1 MDERG
6 CMTDPALGR
15 TFYERA
21 VEQHA
26 QELFHYAV
34 RLCGRDGG
42 AEDLVQ
48 ETFLHAWRSIHT
60 LRDENALR
68 GWLFQIL
75 RRRHFRTLNKRRM
88 VRTVPLEEAAELA
101 DKMYTSSDI
110 AKREVLQV
118 GLDRLDIRFKQP
130 FLMVYSEGLSCE
142 AAARELNVPLGTLLS
157 RLFRA
162 KQSLRAS
169 IAADHLH
176 AGQDA
181 ATRKAK
187 NTGDGS

>member
-1 MDERG
+1 MDEDG
-6 CMTDPALGR
+6 CMTDPALSR
-15 TFYERA
+15 TLYERA
-21 VEQHA
+21 VKQHA

-75 RRRHFRTLNKRRM
+75 RRRHFRALNKRRAA
-88 VRTVPLEEAAELA
+88 RTVPLEDAAELA
-101 DKMYTSSDI
+101 DKMCASTDI

-118 GLDRLDIRFKQP
+118 GLDRLDIRFKRP

-142 AAARELNVPLGTLLS
+142 AAARELNIPLGTLLS

-169 IAADHLH
+169 IDADPLHVGQHAAI
-176 AGQDA
+176 
-181 ATRKAK
+181 RKAK
-187 NTGDGS
+187 NTGVGS